1 MKKENKNKHLIIIV
15 GLVFIIAIISG
26 GIGYKIGEKRSIV
39 RRTFQFRGRENQPMT
54 RDRTKTINGE
64 VVSIDDKSITIKMAD
79 GSSKIILLTDK
90 TIVNKAEITNIADL
104 TLGEK
109 VMIFGTDNSDG
120 SISAT
125 NIQLNPQHASAKPNP
140 FEK

>member
-26 GIGYKIGEKRSIV
+26 GIGYKIGEKRSIA

-54 RDRTKTINGE
+54 RDRTKIINGE

-125 NIQLNPQHASAKPNP
+125 NIQLNPQNASAKPNP

>member
-104 TLGEK
+104 TIGEK

-125 NIQLNPQHASAKPNP
+125 NIQLNPQNASAKPNP